1 MAMRNDPE
9 ASNFFAINGTVDWWR
24 GYYWY
29 SISSGS
35 REQLTQKW
43 NLKNVRNDGHNHCCC
58 SLSEWISQIC
68 IWSDNDYFGHIFI
81 TIKIQK
87 RRFPFSF
94 EEEDFFRDNTASLP
108 KLIAGK
114 GIIIFRR
121 KIPFL
126 DTSRVDRINRITMR
140 VELTTIGHEL
150 RIVPCPQED
159 FQIVQARRSILCSR
173 HDFVEKKT

>member
-1 MAMRNDPE
+1 MAITTAAAHFRSE
-9 ASNFFAINGTVDWWR
+9 LARSASDQIMTILAIF
-24 GYYWY
+24 
-29 SISSGS
+29 
-35 REQLTQKW
+35 L
-43 NLKNVRNDGHNHCCC
+43 
-58 SLSEWISQIC
+58 SLSK
-68 IWSDNDYFGHIFI
+68 F
-81 TIKIQK
+81 K
-87 RRFPFSF
+87 RDAFPFLLRRRIFF
-94 EEEDFFRDNTASLP
+94 EITRVVASLP